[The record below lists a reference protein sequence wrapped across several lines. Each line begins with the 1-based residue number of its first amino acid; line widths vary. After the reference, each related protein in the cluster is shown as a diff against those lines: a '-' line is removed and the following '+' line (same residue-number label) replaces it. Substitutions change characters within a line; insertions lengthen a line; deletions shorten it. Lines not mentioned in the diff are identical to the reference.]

1 MGMALDW
8 ELGRTFDSASGEV
21 RWERFGDPAAEP
33 VVLPHGTP
41 FSSYVWRAVA
51 RALAARHQVYVWD
64 MPGYGASAKFD
75 GQDVSLAAQGRV
87 FTELLAH
94 WGLAEPRVVA
104 HDFGGAV
111 ALRAHLLH
119 GARYQRLALVD
130 PVALAPWGSPFFR
143 LVGAHAEVFEQLPP
157 DLHRA
162 LVREYVGSA
171 SSPGLHPA
179 TLDRRVAPWLGADG
193 QPAFYRQTAQADQ
206 RFTDELQPRY
216 APSPSPSWSAGARTT
231 PGFPSPRPTSW
242 HRASP
247 PPSCTCSR
255 APATWSRR
263 TPRPNSPRPSCTSSP
278 DRHALTGDPA
288 KEEAL
293 RRVGSHETVTDPAA
307 LQRLDPVPGLAE
319 LVGPPVWRW
328 APGARPAPPRR
339 TRAPRPRGSWPCCA
353 ARRLAT
359 GAVHCRPSTVAAP
372 FSDSGQRAI
381 PPSAIGCA
389 IERPDLIDVSEIVVR
404 PTVRA

>member
-1 MGMALDW
+1 MALDW

-216 APSPSPSWSAGARTT
+216 GALALPVLVCWGEDDTWIPVAKAHELASRIPAAELHLLPGAG
-231 PGFPSPRPTSW
+231 
-242 HRASP
+242 HLVQED
-247 PPSCTCSR
+247 
-255 APATWSRR
+255 APAE
-263 TPRPNSPRPSCTSSP
+263 
-278 DRHALTGDPA
+278 LT
-288 KEEAL
+288 
-293 RRVGSHETVTDPAA
+293 AA
-307 LQRLDPVPGLAE
+307 LLHFLA
-319 LVGPPVWRW
+319 
-328 APGARPAPPRR
+328 
-339 TRAPRPRGSWPCCA
+339 
-353 ARRLAT
+353 
-359 GAVHCRPSTVAAP
+359 
-372 FSDSGQRAI
+372 
-381 PPSAIGCA
+381 
-389 IERPDLIDVSEIVVR
+389 
-404 PTVRA
+404 